1 MASNSNTNTPL
12 PQPTIQANA
21 QPVSQKLV
29 GPNYLPWSVQFMVF
43 LKSHDLADLVDGAVP
58 PPSKTLSDGT
68 TNPAYT
74 VWLKKDTCVLS
85 WLLAS
90 ITEKLIS
97 TAYGMQTSKQVWDAL
112 HTRFSSPSRSRIA
125 LLRRQLQ
132 TITQGNWSCSEFME
146 EAKNLVDQL
155 AAAVKTTD
163 DQDLISFL
171 LGGLRPAF
179 TPFIT
184 TFNFACRDKTL
195 SFDDFQAE
203 ILSFETLI
211 EAQHNS
217 APDQHY
223 AFAANQKGKA
233 PFFPRK
239 SKQQST
245 TPKPLLPHKGHQDSP
260 TTRPNQQAYDRPT
273 CQICGKRGHVAL
285 DCYHR
290 FDFSFQG
297 RLPPA
302 DLAAMAV
309 EANNSYDQNVWYAD
323 SGANAHISANR
334 ANLTNQASYEGAN
347 TVQVGN
353 GSGQQDGSHPASR
366 TS

>member
-1 MASNSNTNTPL
+1 MPDPEIASAFNTVASNSNDNTPL
-12 PQPTIQANA
+12 PQPHIQPNA
-21 QPVSQKLV
+21 QPMSQKLV
-29 GPNYLPWSVQFMVF
+29 SPNYLPWSVQFMVF
-43 LKSHDLADLVDGAVP
+43 LKSHDLADPVDGDVP

-68 TNPAYT
+68 TNLAYT

-90 ITEKLIS
+90 ITEKLVS
-97 TAYGMQTSKQVWDAL
+97 TVYGMKTSKQVWDAL
-112 HTRFSSPSRSRIA
+112 HTRFSSTSRSSIT
-125 LLRRQLQ
+125 LLKRQLQ
-132 TITQGNWSCSEFME
+132 TLTQGNRSCSDFME

-155 AAAVKTTD
+155 VVAAGKAID

-184 TFNFACRDKTL
+184 TFNFACRDKDF

-203 ILSFETLI
+203 LLSSETLI

-223 AFAANQKGKA
+223 AFAANQRGKA
-233 PFFPRK
+233 PFFLNKP
-239 SKQQST
+239 KQQTITSEQRQSGSSYNSNQS
-245 TPKPLLPHKGHQDSP
+245 GH
-260 TTRPNQQAYDRPT
+260 
-273 CQICGKRGHVAL
+273 
-285 DCYHR
+285 
-290 FDFSFQG
+290 
-297 RLPPA
+297 LPPA

-323 SGANAHISANR
+323 SGANAHITTNA
-334 ANLTNQASYEGAN
+334 ANLTNQAFYEGAN
-347 TVQVGN
+347 TVLVGN
-353 GSGQQDGSHPASR
+353 GSGQQDGLHPASR
-366 TS
+366 IG